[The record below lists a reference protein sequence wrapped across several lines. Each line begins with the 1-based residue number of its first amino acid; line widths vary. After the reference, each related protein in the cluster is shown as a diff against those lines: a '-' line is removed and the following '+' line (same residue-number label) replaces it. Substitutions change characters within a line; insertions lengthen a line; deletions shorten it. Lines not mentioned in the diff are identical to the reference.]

1 MRVGNIVKSYD
12 FPNRKD
18 CFIIGEVTSVDYIQ
32 NTINLKA
39 AIRVI
44 EGKIK
49 EINVASNNYNGIM
62 FKGEGIFGTDFSKM
76 VEVVG

>member
-12 FPNRKD
+12 FPDRKD
-18 CFIIGEVTSVDYIQ
+18 CFIIGEVTSVNVIQ

-49 EINVASNNYNGIM
+49 EINVASNNYNGIVYSG
-62 FKGEGIFGTDFSKM
+62 KGIFGTDYSKM
-76 VEVVG
+76 VEIVG

>member
-12 FPNRKD
+12 FPHRKD
-18 CFIIGEVTSVDYIQ
+18 CFIIGEVTSVDYLQ
-32 NTINLKA
+32 KTINLKA

-49 EINVASNNYNGIM
+49 EINVTSNNYNGIV
-62 FKGEGIFGTDFSKM
+62 FSGEGIFGTDYSKM
-76 VEVVG
+76 VEVVA

>member
-12 FPNRKD
+12 FPDRKD
-18 CFIIGEVTSVDYIQ
+18 CFIIGEVTSVDYLQ
-32 NTINLKA
+32 NTINFKA

-49 EINVASNNYNGIM
+49 EINVAANNYNGVA
-62 FKGEGIFGTDFSKM
+62 FRGEGIFGTDYSKM
-76 VEVVG
+76 VEIVG

>member
-1 MRVGNIVKSYD
+1 MQVGNIVKSYD

-18 CFIIGEVTSVDYIQ
+18 CFIIGEVTSVDYLQ

-62 FKGEGIFGTDFSKM
+62 YAGEGIFGTDYSKM
-76 VEVVG
+76 VEIVA

>member
-12 FPNRKD
+12 FPDRKD
-18 CFIIGEVTSVDYIQ
+18 CFIIGEVTSVNVIQ

-49 EINVASNNYNGIM
+49 EINVASNNYNGIVYSG
-62 FKGEGIFGTDFSKM
+62 KGIFGTDYSKM
-76 VEVVG
+76 VEVLG

>member
-12 FPNRKD
+12 FPDRKD
-18 CFIIGEVTSVDYIQ
+18 CFIIGEVTSVNVIQ
-32 NTINLKA
+32 NTINLRA

-49 EINVASNNYNGIM
+49 EINVASNNYNGIVYSG
-62 FKGEGIFGTDFSKM
+62 KGIFGTDYSKM

>member
-1 MRVGNIVKSYD
+1 MKVGNIVKSYD

-18 CFIIGEVTSVDYIQ
+18 CFIIGEVTSVDYLQ

-49 EINVASNNYNGIM
+49 EINVDANNYNGIVYS
-62 FKGEGIFGTDFSKM
+62 GEGIFGTDYSKM
-76 VEVVG
+76 VEIVG

>member
-18 CFIIGEVTSVDYIQ
+18 CFIIGEVTSVNVIQ
-32 NTINLKA
+32 NNINLRA

-49 EINVASNNYNGIM
+49 EIDVASNNYNGIVYS
-62 FKGEGIFGTDFSKM
+62 GEGIFGTDYSKM
-76 VEVVG
+76 VEIVG

>member
-1 MRVGNIVKSYD
+1 MQVGNIVKSYD

-18 CFIIGEVTSVDYIQ
+18 CFIIGEVTSVDYLQ

-49 EINVASNNYNGIM
+49 EINVAANNYNGIM
-62 FKGEGIFGTDFSKM
+62 YAGEGIFGTDYSKM
-76 VEVVG
+76 VEIVA

>member
-12 FPNRKD
+12 FPDRKD
-18 CFIIGEVTSVDYIQ
+18 CFIIGEVTSVNVIQ

-49 EINVASNNYNGIM
+49 EINVASNNYNGIVYSG
-62 FKGEGIFGTDFSKM
+62 KGIFGTDYSKM